1 MSGKFSR
8 TAFSPALIA
17 AVISLFTELF
27 FNFDFFRTVLDNIE
41 ADANGVLIFAS
52 LTVILFVLNFLVA
65 YLLLRFLGKL
75 GKFLLSVVL
84 LINSGV
90 LYAKVNF
97 NAMID
102 DRMIGNVLHTNMNE
116 AGNFFSLSMVP
127 YILFMGVVPVVLL
140 WMVKVRKDSVRATLA
155 SVFCPLAIIG
165 SLVFANRRNFLWID
179 HTVPVFGSQ
188 IMPWCYVVNTFRYIG
203 IERRA
208 NEKEIQLPDAQVR
221 DSSRCAVV
229 LVIGESARRAN
240 FQLYGYEKP
249 TTPRLSARGD
259 IRLYEANAVAANT
272 IDAVRAI
279 VTRAPEEQLH
289 EILPNYLERNGCDV
303 LWRTSNWGEPPV
315 HARHYETLGSLVEER
330 GDGNRYDE
338 VLFEGVKDFIEA
350 SGKDKVFVV
359 IHAYTSHGPAY
370 FENYPPQFE
379 VFAPACKSVE
389 VAKSS
394 EDELFNAYDNTIVY
408 TDWLLDRLIGDLESI
423 QDRKCAMIFLSDHGE
438 SLGEH
443 GRYMHGTGVG
453 KWEDVA
459 QEYQIPFLAWSSV
472 DGQQFKDAVEVDQYH
487 VYHSVLD
494 FMGLEPEFLDAGKS
508 IFRK

>member
-1 MSGKFSR
+1 MSGSFSR
-8 TAFSPALIA
+8 AVLSPAALA
-17 AVISLFTELF
+17 ALISLFTELF

-41 ADANGVLIFAS
+41 ADSNGVLIFAS
-52 LTVILFVLNFLVA
+52 MAIILFVLNFLVS
-65 YLLLRFLGKL
+65 YLLLRFLGKF
-75 GKFLLSVVL
+75 GKLLLSIIL

-97 NAMID
+97 NALID
-102 DRMIGNVLHTNMNE
+102 DRMIGNVLHTNMGE
-116 AGNFFSLSMVP
+116 AGNFFSLSMIP

-140 WMVKVRKDSVRATLA
+140 WMVKVRKDSAGVTLS
-155 SVFCPLAIIG
+155 SVFCSLAVIG
-165 SLVFANRRNFLWID
+165 SLALANRRNFLWVD
-179 HTVPVFGSQ
+179 RTVPVFGSQ

-208 NEKEIQLPDAQVR
+208 SEKEIQLPDAQVR

-240 FQLYGYEKP
+240 FQLYGYGKP
-249 TTPRLSARGD
+249 TTPRLSARSD
-259 IRLYEANAVAANT
+259 IRLYEANSVAANT

-279 VTRAPEEQLH
+279 VTRAPEGQLH

-315 HARHYETLGSLVEER
+315 HAGRYETLGSLVEKR
-330 GDGNRYDE
+330 GDGLRYDE
-338 VLFEGVKDFIEA
+338 VLFDGVKSFIED

-394 EDELFNAYDNTIVY
+394 AEELFNAYDNTIVY
-408 TDWLLDRLIGDLESI
+408 TDWLLDRLIGELETI
-423 QDRKCAMIFLSDHGE
+423 TDRKCAMIFLSDHGE

-443 GRYMHGTGVG
+443 GRYMHGTAVG
-453 KWEDVA
+453 RWEDVA
-459 QEYQIPFLAWSSV
+459 QEYQIPFIAWSSV
-472 DGQQFKDAVEVDQYH
+472 EGQQFKQTTEVDQYH

-494 FMGLEPEFLDAGKS
+494 FMGLEPDFLDEEKS